1 MHFSEVI
8 MFTFLWVIQ
17 NKINWLLS
25 DGCLQESIGK
35 KKQRKQKV
43 MKSWSLTM
51 NTLFYR
57 INITEN
63 LSNIPLNI
71 HILKPKIFK
80 CR

>member
-35 KKQRKQKV
+35 QKQRKQKV

-51 NTLFYR
+51 NTLLYR
-57 INITEN
+57 INIMEN

-71 HILKPKIFK
+71 HILKSKSFQV
-80 CR
+80 